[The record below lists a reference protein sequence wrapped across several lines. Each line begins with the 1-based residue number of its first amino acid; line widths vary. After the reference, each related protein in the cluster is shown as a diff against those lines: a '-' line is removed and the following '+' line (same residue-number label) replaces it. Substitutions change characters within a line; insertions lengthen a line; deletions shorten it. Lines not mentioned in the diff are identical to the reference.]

1 MKHFVILTTFKIPY
15 EQLGERVT
23 QHRAFLQ
30 IGYERGWLLC
40 SGPQAPKTGG
50 LIVARAPSLEAL
62 QAFFAD
68 DPYLVNDLADYRF
81 VEFEPVKR
89 QAFLE
94 AWVVGE

>member
-1 MKHFVILTTFKIPY
+1 MRHFVILTTFKIPY
-15 EQLGERVT
+15 EALGERVAE
-23 QHRAFLQ
+23 HRTFLQ
-30 IGYERGWLLC
+30 IGYERGWLLF

-68 DPYLVNDLADYRF
+68 DPYLLNGLAEYRF

-94 AWVVGE
+94 EWVTGE